1 MTERH
6 DLNHFGRIRMM
17 TLDKER
23 GRDSTKASFSSPRKP
38 VKNSTNRN
46 NLPPILKIST
56 NDALNAI
63 CDSDANE
70 MRENTSY
77 KRTNV
82 SAVSLLPFRRKK
94 RKLVG
99 PNKCDEEISHSFLDE
114 TDQCCIR
121 ASANR
126 DPFDIVATLSQ
137 PNQDQISN
145 DRHAEEIS
153 VSFRPALLSL
163 KPSEHASV
171 LSQTRDLCRVTGLE
185 ERSIGCI
192 LTLFRANDLD
202 KCNHVPL
209 SKNCL
214 IDLVLMSLINRSLFD
229 GSKRNKTSEEK
240 RNKAIHRLIFETGDD
255 LETIVTA
262 MEKTKIESTKN
273 SGVLRTAL
281 TLARS
286 DFEWWSDA
294 PLKRGYKKYSRSLAF
309 FARMARPVCVKIIT
323 TSSSTAD
330 VQDGIIASGFEV
342 RRDSKMGSISSQDD
356 MSEGT
361 SRLKES
367 EALSIVTPV
376 YVRESDGE
384 DSLFNDA
391 RSEASTVHIFEST
404 EFHVLDCSLLD
415 ILFRIEVMQSS
426 LIDSV
431 MCRILQIEYMRWE
444 RNDRSPSLSTI
455 NDANGGIDPP
465 CVTYL
470 EHLQHD
476 LLLMID
482 NVAKDGRIL
491 DRDSCLASVNYM
503 ISRCP
508 EFSCAQELVL
518 KKLSHMVTSS
528 DIDDNI
534 KPSDSSCSGK
544 RCEKIARKCKVSKEM
559 DEIKQ
564 NFSSETNNKGGEA
577 MLSQIE
583 SRSFPSEMRAER
595 MAIRREREKILNEFM
610 GSSEKNDAQLSRRP
624 QRKLVPQGRS
634 NDGSLLITAAEMDV
648 SNFFEKA
655 SLMRSVNETF
665 PRRHIPNESRPT
677 LRQLKFSDETL
688 STMKTLF
695 FDSDGSLSNKVRN
708 QVDTSM
714 RNDPR
719 YINFKNRTCLTERV
733 DTRWQVPIRKH
744 TLGNIVPARTIVEDL
759 FARDGVITKLC
770 EKVDDI
776 GLLFGGSEDQS
787 LHHDAARQVTSWLPE
802 RPSSDDAVDRMN
814 PYSGWEI
821 DRLEYNATMESAYAP
836 GSILVGLG
844 DTDYVLLG
852 VQKDRIDRIMGGKT
866 CTVRH
871 GCGIVYNI
879 VRENEHLVVLQ
890 IRSGAMFTG
899 DFPHA
904 GVRNFQHSTEEE
916 RLMRKLN
923 QNIERIVNSFPDK
936 ERIMRTKAI
945 IDMMCNFPGLN
956 KLCRLHCST
965 EMLEAHAFIP
975 PNTIGFSECYPNMP
989 DRKCFEDDEV
999 PSYCDEME

>member
-1 MTERH
+1 
-6 DLNHFGRIRMM
+6 MM
-17 TLDKER
+17 TLEKER
-23 GRDSTKASFSSPRKP
+23 GRDSTKASFSLPRKP

-46 NLPPILKIST
+46 NLPPMLKIST
-56 NDALNAI
+56 NDALNAL
-63 CDSDANE
+63 CDSDAND
-70 MRENTSY
+70 MRANISY
-77 KRTNV
+77 ERTNV
-82 SAVSLLPFRRKK
+82 SAVSPLPFRRKK
-94 RKLVG
+94 RKR
-99 PNKCDEEISHSFLDE
+99 DEEISHSFLGE

-121 ASANR
+121 ASVNR
-126 DPFDIVATLSQ
+126 DPFDIVTTLSQ
-137 PNQDQISN
+137 PHQDQISN
-145 DRHAEEIS
+145 DRHAEEVS

-185 ERSIGCI
+185 EQSIGCM

-202 KCNHVPL
+202 KCNHIPL

-214 IDLVLMSLINRSLFD
+214 IDLVLMSLINRSLFNR
-229 GSKRNKTSEEK
+229 SKRNKTSEEK
-240 RNKAIHRLIFETGDD
+240 LNKAIHRLIFETGDD
-255 LETIVTA
+255 LDTIVTA
-262 MEKTKIESTKN
+262 MEKTKMESTKN

-294 PLKRGYKKYSRSLAF
+294 PLKRGYKKSSRSLAF

-323 TSSSTAD
+323 TSSSTAE
-330 VQDGIIASGFEV
+330 VQDGIITSGFEV
-342 RRDSKMGSISSQDD
+342 RSNSKMGGISSQDD

-376 YVRESDGE
+376 SVRESDGE

-391 RSEASTVHIFEST
+391 QSEASTVHIFEST
-404 EFHVLDCSLLD
+404 EFRVLDCSLLD
-415 ILFRIEVMQSS
+415 ILFRIE
-426 LIDSV
+426 
-431 MCRILQIEYMRWE
+431 IEYMRWE

-455 NDANGGIDPP
+455 DDANGGIDPP

-508 EFSCAQELVL
+508 EFSSAQELVL

-534 KPSDSSCSGK
+534 KPFDSSCSGK

-559 DEIKQ
+559 DKIKQ
-564 NFSSETNNKGGEA
+564 NFSSETNNKGGEV

-634 NDGSLLITAAEMDV
+634 HDGSLLITAAEMDV

-719 YINFKNRTCLTERV
+719 YINFKNRTCKTERV

-770 EKVDDI
+770 ENVDDI

-802 RPSSDDAVDRMN
+802 RPSSADAVDRMN

-844 DTDYVLLG
+844 DADHVLLG
-852 VQKDRIDRIMGGKT
+852 VQKDRIDRIRGGKT

-871 GCGIVYNI
+871 GCGTIYNI

-999 PSYCDEME
+999 PSYSDEMDEMT